1 MRRRDFIAVLGG
13 AAAWPLAARAQ
24 SPPKTL
30 RVGIVSGQPR
40 TAPHWVAFAQRLR
53 ELGYR
58 EGENLVVDYLDARSE
73 TGLIQEAMKELVRR
87 KADVIIATGNE
98 VVLKSAIAST
108 TTLPIVMV
116 AIDYDPLERGYIE
129 TLARPGG
136 NITGVYFQQIEL
148 AAKRLDLMRQAF
160 AGLSAAT
167 VFWDLLSADQWR
179 AVERAAAKLKLNL
192 RLVGVELRQQPYDY
206 EQALSRSPPDARDLL
221 MVMSSPIFFR
231 DRARLADF
239 ALRHQMASIFALR
252 EWVDAGGLISYGP
265 SISGMLQRAADYV
278 DRIARG
284 AKPSDLPVEQPTRFE
299 LVLNLKTAKALS
311 LELPPNVLARA
322 DEVIE

>member
-1 MRRRDFIAVLGG
+1 MRRRDFIAVLGS
-13 AAAWPLAARAQ
+13 AASWPLAARAEEQ
-24 SPPKTL
+24 PKTL
-30 RVGIVSGQPR
+30 RVGIVSGQTR

-53 ELGYR
+53 ERGYR
-58 EGENLVVDYLDARSE
+58 EGENLVVEFLDAHSE
-73 TGLIQEAMKELVRR
+73 TDLIQEAMKELVRR
-87 KADVIIATGNE
+87 KVDVIIATGNE

-167 VFWDLLSADQWR
+167 VFWDPLSADQWH
-179 AVERAAAKLKLNL
+179 AVERAGAKLNL
-192 RLVGVELRQQPYDY
+192 RLTGVELRQQPYDY

-221 MVMSSPIFFR
+221 MAMSSPIFFR

-239 ALRHQMASIFALR
+239 ALRRRMPSIFALR

-284 AKPSDLPVEQPTRFE
+284 AKPSDLPVEQPTKFE
-299 LVLNLKTAKALS
+299 LVINLKTAKALGVD
-311 LELPPNVLARA
+311 LPPTLLARA
-322 DEVIE
+322 DEMIE